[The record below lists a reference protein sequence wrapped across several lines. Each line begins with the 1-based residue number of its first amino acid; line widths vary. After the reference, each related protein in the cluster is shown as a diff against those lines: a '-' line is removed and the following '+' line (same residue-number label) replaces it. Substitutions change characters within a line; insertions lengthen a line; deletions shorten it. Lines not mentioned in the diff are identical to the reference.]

1 MNNNSDVSSANFWNT
16 CYSKNDTGWDLGRP
30 TPIFIDWCN
39 KLKSSSKICV
49 PGSGNGYDSLY
60 FAQKGHSVTAI
71 DFA

>member
-39 KLKSSSKICV
+39 KLTLVSRLSE
-49 PGSGNGYDSLY
+49 Y
-60 FAQKGHSVTAI
+60 Q
-71 DFA
+71 